1 MPIQTLRALSGLA
14 LALAL
19 AARLAAAAPENPAPK
34 PTAAPLEDP
43 SSVSGTVV
51 ETLDASGYTYL
62 RLETK
67 DGEVWAAVKKTSV
80 TAGTAVT
87 IVGVSRMDGFE
98 SKSLG
103 RTFDRIWFGSLASGA
118 DAPAGPVST
127 AAALPPGHVPVGGA
141 ADSKAMAA
149 QHAGASTAP
158 VEGVIQVEK
167 AGGPDGRTVAEVYA
181 DRAALKGRSVAV
193 RGKVVKFNADIM
205 GKNWIHLRDGTGSA
219 TAKDNDLTVT
229 TDGVA
234 HVGDVVTVSGAV
246 SVDRDFGS
254 GYAYAVILEGATVS
268 K

>member
-1 MPIQTLRALSGLA
+1 LA
-14 LALAL
+14 RRLVEAGVDCLGTGDDVGMQHGML
-19 AARLAAAAPENPAPK
+19 IGDRVVVAANNDSAYPVAAA
-34 PTAAPLEDP
+34 
-43 SSVSGTVV
+43 
-51 ETLDASGYTYL
+51 L
-62 RLETK
+62 RE
-67 DGEVWAAVKKTSV
+67 
-80 TAGTAVT
+80 AGAAVT

-118 DAPAGPVST
+118 DAPAAAVGAS
-127 AAALPPGHVPVGGA
+127 AALPPGHVPVGGA

-167 AGGPDGRTVAEVYA
+167 AAGPDGRTIAEVYA
-181 DRAALKGRSVAV
+181 GRVALKGRSVAV
-193 RGKVVKFNADIM
+193 RGKVVKFNSEIM
-205 GKNWIHLRDGTGSA
+205 GKNWIHLRDGSGSA
-219 TAKDNDLTVT
+219 AARDNDLTVT

-246 SVDRDFGS
+246 SVDRDFGA
-254 GYAYAVILEGATVS
+254 GYAYPVILEGARVS